1 MPTLST
7 RWWSDDMNRNELAQL
22 ISTVS
27 QLSGQF
33 LLRSGTVADT
43 YFDKYLFESDPELL
57 QAIAQLLVPLIPP
70 DTEVLA
76 GLELGGIP
84 VVTALSIASG
94 LPSVFVRKE
103 AKNYGTAKLA
113 EGPAITG
120 RRLLIVEDVVT
131 TGGQIVLSTKD
142 LRDRGAMVT
151 TALCVIDRE
160 AGGAAN
166 LDVVGIELRSAFTRT
181 DIER

>member
-1 MPTLST
+1 MDRT
-7 RWWSDDMNRNELAQL
+7 ELADR
-22 ISTVS
+22 ISAVS
-27 QLSGQF
+27 QLSGSF

-57 QAIAQLLVPLIPP
+57 QAIAQLMLPLIPQ
-70 DTEVLA
+70 DTEILA

-94 LPSVFVRKE
+94 LPAVFVRKE
-103 AKNYGTAKLA
+103 AKAYGTAKLA
-113 EGPAITG
+113 EGPPISG
-120 RRLLIVEDVVT
+120 RRLLVVEDVVT
-131 TGGQIVLSTKD
+131 TGGQIVLSTTD
-142 LRDRGAMVT
+142 LRHAGALVS

-160 AGGAAN
+160 AGGTAN
-166 LDVVGIELRSAFTRT
+166 LAEAEIELRSVFTRS